1 MLSPLDLK
9 NKKIE
14 TKKRKYDKVQMDE
27 YLELVFENYKGLFEE
42 NESLKKEVKSLNE
55 SIKYYR
61 SIEKGQQIEKIFHN
75 RLLDAYCYY
84 MIIGGMPEVVQSWVD
99 THDYKEVEE
108 VQDRILKDYADDF
121 GKHVT
126 PVTATKIKMVWDSIP
141 TQIARD
147 NSKFIFSIV
156 RNYFKLFRFSKT
168 K

>member
-61 SIEKGQQIEKIFHN
+61 SIESTMQKALVLAEKTSKETKDAAILKAEAIEKDANIKADKIIAEAEN
-75 RLLDAYCYY
+75 EYDMIREKCLRL
-84 MIIGGMPEVVQSWVD
+84 MEQFNNPNFM
-99 THDYKEVEE
+99 K
-108 VQDRILKDYADDF
+108 KN
-121 GKHVT
+121 K
-126 PVTATKIKMVWDSIP
+126 
-141 TQIARD
+141 
-147 NSKFIFSIV
+147 KF
-156 RNYFKLFRFSKT
+156 KGLF
-168 K
+168 